1 MTDDSSSVEKAGEE
15 DASTD
20 PPDAT
25 PVITGPRDQSR
36 EMTLNTHTLHL
47 AHCYNGPAGSEPR
60 REMRLLDNTHTPS
73 TWRTT
78 VREGG
83 VVHHKVIAYNNQ
95 VLQ

>member
-60 REMRLLDNTHTPS
+60 REMRLLDNTHTTLYLAHYCP
-73 TWRTT
+73 R
-78 VREGG
+78 GG